1 MKTLKVLYAIQGTG
15 NGHISRAREIIPF
28 LEERCLLDILVSGTQ
43 AEVKLNQIVNY
54 KLKGLSFI
62 FGKRGGVDLG
72 KTYFR
77 ASMFRLYKE
86 IKQLPVEKYDLII
99 NDFEPVS
106 AWAGHFGNIPVIS
119 LSHQAAVLDINSPQP
134 DVVDN
139 FGKFILK
146 NYAPTNHAFGFHFK
160 SYAKNIFTPVINQE
174 IRDLEPSD
182 KGHYTVYL
190 PAYDDHKLKE
200 VFSAFKQVKW
210 EIFSKHNKGNHQF
223 GNISIQPVNRENF
236 ISSLQNC
243 TGVLCGAG
251 FETPAEAL
259 FLEKKLMVIPMKS
272 QYEQQ
277 CNAAAL
283 KTMNIPVI
291 PNLGSEHSETISN
304 WLENGKSIK
313 VDYPDTTENVLDKLF
328 ELYYSGQM
336 SETFLN
342 RDNQIISK
350 WNL

>member
-1 MKTLKVLYAIQGTG
+1 MKTLRVLYAIQGTG
-15 NGHISRAREIIPF
+15 NGHISRAREIIPI

-43 AEVKLNQIVNY
+43 AEVKLNQIIDY

-72 KTYFR
+72 RTYFR

-106 AWAGHFGNIPVIS
+106 AWAGHFGNVPVIS

-134 DVVDN
+134 DVADN

-146 NYAPTNHAFGFHFK
+146 NYAPANHAFGFHFQPY
-160 SYAKNIFTPVINQE
+160 SDNIFTPVINHE
-174 IRDLEPSD
+174 IRILRPAEH
-182 KGHYTVYL
+182 GHYTVYL
-190 PAYDDHKLKE
+190 PAYDDLRLIE
-200 VFSAFKQVKW
+200 VLSKFKHIRW
-210 EIFSKHNKGNHQF
+210 EIFSKHNKNKFHLD
-223 GNISIQPVNRENF
+223 NISIQPVSREKF
-236 ISSLQNC
+236 IYSLQNC
-243 TGVLCGAG
+243 SGVLCGAG

-259 FLEKKLMVIPMKS
+259 FLEKKLMAIPMKS

-283 KTMNIPVI
+283 KSMGVPVI
-291 PNLGSEHSETISN
+291 PQLGKEYLETIN
-304 WLENGKSIK
+304 DWLENGKPIQANF
-313 VDYPDTTENVLDKLF
+313 PDTTENVIDKVF
-328 ELYYSGQM
+328 ELFYSGKI
-336 SETFLN
+336 SEPILVN
-342 RDNQIISK
+342 KLDWQGKEDN
-350 WNL
+350 